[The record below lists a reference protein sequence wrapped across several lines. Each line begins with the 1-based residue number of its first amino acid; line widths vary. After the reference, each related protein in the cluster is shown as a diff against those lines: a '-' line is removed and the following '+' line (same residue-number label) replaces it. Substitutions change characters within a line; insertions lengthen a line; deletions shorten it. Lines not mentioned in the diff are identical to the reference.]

1 MTLKIKRNLPIL
13 LLLVSILSL
22 MALTMGS
29 QQIVSYTIN
38 TNALPTV
45 QFATINEDLSNLTA
59 LFSNQPT
66 DAGFQQFSNVQ
77 P

>member
-1 MTLKIKRNLPIL
+1 MTLKFKRNLPIL

-29 QQIVSYTIN
+29 QQIVSYTVN
-38 TNALPTV
+38 TDTLPTV
-45 QFATINEDLSNLTA
+45 QLTG
-59 LFSNQPT
+59 LFNSQNT
-66 DAGFQQFSNVQ
+66 DAALQFSNVQ

>member
-1 MTLKIKRNLPIL
+1 MTLKFKRNIPIL

-22 MALTMGS
+22 MVLTIGS
-29 QQIVSYTIN
+29 QQIVSYTVN
-38 TNALPTV
+38 TDALPTL
-45 QFATINEDLSNLTA
+45 QLASINEDLSNLTA
-59 LFSNQPT
+59 LFNKSNT